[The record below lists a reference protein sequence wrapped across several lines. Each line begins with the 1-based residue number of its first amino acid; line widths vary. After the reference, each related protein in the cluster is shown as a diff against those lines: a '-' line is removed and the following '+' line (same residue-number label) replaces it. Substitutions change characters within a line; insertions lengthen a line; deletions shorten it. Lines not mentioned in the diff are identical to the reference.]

1 MGLGVPGQGP
11 SARWDVVLPMGRMPM
26 CRWARA
32 RSPGAALLWE
42 GSQLPGRVDGAA
54 AAPRATLIR
63 STRPRQPQRPRAAD
77 PGEALSLLAAQR
89 RSFGK
94 HTREVREMAL
104 LWETFPGQVEE
115 GTGWFL
121 EERRLCQYHGK
132 GRAGR
137 KTDALAVIN
146 IPCLVPATESVQ
158 AACEG

>member
-11 SARWDVVLPMGRMPM
+11 SARWDGV
-26 CRWARA
+26 C
-32 RSPGAALLWE
+32 GAARGQDANVPVGTSMFPR
-42 GSQLPGRVDGAA
+42 GSFAVGRLPATRQGGWGSSCPQSQADKIYQTPS
-54 AAPRATLIR
+54 AP
-63 STRPRQPQRPRAAD
+63 AAD

-89 RSFGK
+89 RCFGK

-132 GRAGR
+132 GRAGQGG
-137 KTDALAVIN
+137 K
-146 IPCLVPATESVQ
+146 PMPWQ
-158 AACEG
+158 